1 MECKDF
7 EPSIIQDNKIL
18 LVAKRLKTFTLED
31 IIMFCD
37 IDEDFALEFIKTSE
51 NIKRVGD
58 KFKYVET
65 AETNDK
71 FKIID
76 RNIECQ
82 NSEITTVE
90 ACEIFLNDCRNRK
103 VTKKTLQTYKTFI
116 YAHIIPYF
124 KNLKLKNILVSDI
137 EKFRKTM
144 QNKPVSERRIK
155 NILCLLNQILKY
167 FQNNGTIPKTC
178 IFEVKRIADIPKRKI
193 QILSKEQYKK
203 LLQIVKKQYPYM
215 LPIISVLNAK
225 KRPLNTILTG
235 SEQDKEIMKRKI
247 RNDFYKIKQQLGLKN
262 FMFDDLM
269 FSNFVG

>member
-1 MECKDF
+1 M
-7 EPSIIQDNKIL
+7 NNIL
-18 LVAKRLKTFTLED
+18 KVAKRLKTFTLED
-31 IIMFCD
+31 IVMFCD
-37 IDEDFALEFIKTSE
+37 IDEAMAIELISKSE
-51 NIKRVGD
+51 NIKPVGD
-58 KFKYVET
+58 KFEYDET
-65 AETNDK
+65 TETNDK

-124 KNLKLKNILVSDI
+124 KNLKLKNITVSDI

-155 NILCLLNQILKY
+155 NILCLLNQIIKY
-167 FQNNGTIPKTC
+167 FQNNGLIPKTC
-178 IFEVKRIADIPKRKI
+178 IFEVKRIANIPRRKI
-193 QILSKEQYKK
+193 QILSKEQFKK

-215 LPIISVLNAK
+215 LPIISDLNVK
-225 KRPLNTILTG
+225 KRPLNTILSG

-247 RNDFYKIKQQLGLKN
+247 RNDFYKIKQQLGLRN
-262 FMFDDLM
+262 FMFDDLRYCKNT
-269 FSNFVG
+269 F

>member
-1 MECKDF
+1 M
-7 EPSIIQDNKIL
+7 NNIL
-18 LVAKRLKTFTLED
+18 KVAKRLKTFTPED
-31 IIMFCD
+31 IVMFCN
-37 IDEDFALEFIKTSE
+37 IDKTFAVEFISKSE
-51 NIKRVGD
+51 NIKSVGD
-58 KFKYVET
+58 KFEYDET
-65 AETNDK
+65 TETNDK

-90 ACEIFLNDCRNRK
+90 ACEIFLNDCKNRK
-103 VTKKTLQTYKTFI
+103 VIKKTLQTYKTFI
-116 YAHIIPYF
+116 NAHIIPYF
-124 KNLKLKNILVSDI
+124 KNFILKNISVTDI
-137 EKFRKTM
+137 EKFRKVM

-155 NILCLLNQILKY
+155 NILCLLNQIIKY

-178 IFEVKRIADIPKRKI
+178 IFEVKRTADIPRRTI

-215 LPIISVLNAK
+215 LPIISDLNVK

-235 SEQDKEIMKRKI
+235 SEQEKEIMKRKI

-262 FMFDDLM
+262 YMFDDLR

>member
-1 MECKDF
+1 M
-7 EPSIIQDNKIL
+7 NNIL
-18 LVAKRLKTFTLED
+18 KVAKRLKTFTLED
-31 IIMFCD
+31 IVMFCD
-37 IDEDFALEFIKTSE
+37 IDKTFAVEFISKSE
-51 NIKRVGD
+51 NIKPVGD
-58 KFKYVET
+58 KFEYVET
-65 AETNDK
+65 SETNDK

-76 RNIECQ
+76 KNIECQ

-90 ACEIFLNDCRNRK
+90 ACEIFLNDCKNRK

-155 NILCLLNQILKY
+155 NILCLLNQIIKY
-167 FQNNGTIPKTC
+167 FQKNGSIPKTC
-178 IFEVKRIADIPKRKI
+178 VFEVKRIGNIPKRKI
-193 QILSKEQYKK
+193 QILSKEEYKK

-215 LPIISVLNAK
+215 LPMILKLNVQK
-225 KRPLNTILTG
+225 LPLNTILTG

-262 FMFDDLM
+262 YMFDDLR
-269 FSNFVG
+269 FSNQIDNRI

>member
-1 MECKDF
+1 M
-7 EPSIIQDNKIL
+7 NNIL
-18 LVAKRLKTFTLED
+18 KVAKRLKTFTLED
-31 IIMFCD
+31 IVMFCD
-37 IDEDFALEFIKTSE
+37 IDMAIAKNFIQESK
-51 NIKRVGD
+51 NIKPAGNKFEYIETPKSED
-58 KFKYVET
+58 KYC
-65 AETNDK
+65 
-71 FKIID
+71 IIN
-76 RNIECQ
+76 RNIKCQ

-167 FQNNGTIPKTC
+167 FQNNGSIPKNC
-178 IFEVKRIADIPKRKI
+178 IFEVKRIANVPKRKI
-193 QILSKEQYKK
+193 QIPSQEQYKK

-215 LPIISVLNAK
+215 LPIISKLNTQK
-225 KRPLNTILTG
+225 CPLNTILTG

-262 FMFDDLM
+262 FMFDDLR
-269 FSNFVG
+269 FCN

>member
-1 MECKDF
+1 M
-7 EPSIIQDNKIL
+7 NNIL
-18 LVAKRLKTFTLED
+18 KVAKRLKTFTLED
-31 IIMFCD
+31 IVMFCD
-37 IDEDFALEFIKTSE
+37 IDEAMAFEFIRKSE
-51 NIKRVGD
+51 NIKSVGD
-58 KFKYVET
+58 KFEYVET
-65 AETNDK
+65 TETNDK
-71 FKIID
+71 YKIID
-76 RNIECQ
+76 RNIECK

-103 VTKKTLQTYKTFI
+103 ITKKTLQTYKTFI

-167 FQNNGTIPKTC
+167 FQNNGSIPKTC
-178 IFEVKRIADIPKRKI
+178 IFEVKRIGNIPKRKI

-203 LLQIVKKQYPYM
+203 LLQIVKKKYPYM
-215 LPIISVLNAK
+215 LPIILKLNTQK
-225 KRPLNTILTG
+225 LPLNTFLTG
-235 SEQDKEIMKRKI
+235 TEQDKEIMKRKI

-262 FMFDDLM
+262 FMFDDLR
-269 FSNFVG
+269 FCNQIDNRI